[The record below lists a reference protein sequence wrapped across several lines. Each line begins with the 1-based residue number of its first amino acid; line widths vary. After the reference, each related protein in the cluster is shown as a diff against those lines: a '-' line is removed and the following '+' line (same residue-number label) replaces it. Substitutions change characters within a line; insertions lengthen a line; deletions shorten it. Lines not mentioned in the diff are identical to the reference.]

1 MASYS
6 LPRLSEEAYKSITE
20 RAKRARA
27 RKLAEARAV
36 GRLLSE
42 DDELFVPIEDK
53 ADTNCKLPSEEEME
67 QRKLE
72 VQSRWDEKERMR
84 RAGFYAPDE
93 VDVAEAPDY
102 AWSANASRRRGFG
115 RSEY

>member
-6 LPRLSEEAYKSITE
+6 LPRLSEEAYKSILE
-20 RAKRARA
+20 RAKRARR

-53 ADTNCKLPSEEEME
+53 ADTNCKLPSKEEME

-72 VQSRWDEKERMR
+72 VQSRWDEKERKR

-93 VDVAEAPDY
+93 VDVAEALDY
-102 AWSANASRRRGFG
+102 SSIANASRRRSVG